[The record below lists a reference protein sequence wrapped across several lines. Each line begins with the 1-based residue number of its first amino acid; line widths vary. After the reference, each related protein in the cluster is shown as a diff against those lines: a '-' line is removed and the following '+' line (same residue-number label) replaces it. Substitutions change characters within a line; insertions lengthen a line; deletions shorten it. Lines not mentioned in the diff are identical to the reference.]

1 MRSKHESILN
11 QTHYLKGHIMDNV
24 IIVNGADS
32 QIAKLRANVVKAV
45 TRAISAEREYS
56 VALNAYFGEF
66 AWFDIEAKD
75 ISDDAKL
82 VHAEK
87 KALFEELKKANHSNP
102 STVWARVRK
111 YGKEEKQG
119 KEEKPESDGGAS
131 EAGNAGNAARSP
143 MVRNMEELVNL
154 YKFNARQDS
163 LPEKIRQAQVHIASA
178 LAALGVDISLIK

>member
-1 MRSKHESILN
+1 MENIL
-11 QTHYLKGHIMDNV
+11 T
-24 IIVNGADS
+24 VNGADS
-32 QIAKLRANVVKAV
+32 NIAKLRTNVVKAV
-45 TRAISAEREYS
+45 TRAYGAEREYAI
-56 VALNAYFGEF
+56 ALNTYFGEF
-66 AWFDIEAKD
+66 AWFDIEAKNTAD
-75 ISDDAKL
+75 EAKL

-119 KEEKPESDGGAS
+119 KEEKPENDESNGEAS
-131 EAGNAGNAARSP
+131 EAGSAARSP

-163 LPEKIRQAQVHIASA
+163 LPEKIRQAQVHISSA
-178 LAALGVDISLIK
+178 LAALGVDISLLK